1 MQTNID
7 IYLIGF
13 SVLIFLIIAFLFIRK
28 ISNTGDLKVKIEPVA
43 DSFEIKD
50 MDDPEL
56 QNQQAFDFEAQQE
69 TTFQELVVLNL
80 ISVDKSPFDI
90 DQIFGFMTNSSVQL
104 AHGFFTHKDDN
115 NKEIFRIAN
124 ALNPGTFAED
134 TKTFAIIIAT
144 DLNNVS
150 NPIETVKE
158 MVNFAYDFSEK
169 FHANIC
175 DAERMPITKQM
186 ISHIETKA
194 QEIMR
199 LKPVSYTHLRAHET
213 LR

>member
-1 MQTNID
+1 VQTNID

-28 ISNTGDLKVKIEPVA
+28 ISNRGDLKVKIEPVA
-43 DSFEIKD
+43 DFFEIKD
-50 MDDPEL
+50 MDDPGL
-56 QNQQAFDFEAQQE
+56 QNQQAFDFEAQRE

-90 DQIFGFMTNSSVQL
+90 DQIFGFMTNSRVQL

-124 ALNPGTFAED
+124 ALNPGTFTED
-134 TKTFAIIIAT
+134 TKTFAVIIAT

-199 LKPVSYTHLRAHET
+199 LKQLADFD
-213 LR
+213 